1 MSDSE
6 ATQNDIGLADF
17 LRGLRA
23 EIEAAVVEGSKSDVR
38 FKPGPIDVELQ
49 IQAERKG
56 GANAKVEFKVFGTGA
71 TLGANGDLKSG
82 RTQTLKMRLDVV
94 LGPSSDGL
102 ISGRSGARNR

>member
-6 ATQNDIGLADF
+6 ATQSDIGLGDF

-23 EIEAAVVEGSKSDVR
+23 EIEAAVVEGTNSEVR
-38 FKPGPIDVELQ
+38 FKPGPIDLELQ
-49 IQAERKG
+49 IQAEQKG

-71 TLGANGDLKSG
+71 TLGADRELKSG

-94 LGPSSDGL
+94 LGPGSEGL